1 MTTRHES
8 FAVDGLVQLDVDITA
23 GAVALRTGP
32 VGAVVV
38 TIDGA
43 DADDWTITHVGST
56 VTVQAPRRRGWGS
69 RSARLHIE
77 VPERSDVSI
86 KSVAADVSAAGN
98 LGGVRVRSTSGDIR
112 VDGVARL
119 DVNTAAGVVRAGDVL
134 ADASCVTASGGV
146 QLGSVDGRLSVS
158 TASGDIHVTRA
169 AADAQIG
176 SASGDIRVDHYA
188 GSDLSVKTISGDVTV
203 GLPPGIRVEPD
214 LSTLSGRT
222 TLPEPSMAPPP
233 GGVRRVVRVKLR
245 TVSGDIHITR
255 TP

>member
-1 MTTRHES
+1 VTTRQES
-8 FAVDGLVQLDVDITA
+8 LVVDGLVHIDVDITA
-23 GAVALRTGP
+23 GSVALRTGP
-32 VGAVVV
+32 DGAVVV
-38 TIDGA
+38 SIEGA
-43 DADDWTITHVGST
+43 DADDWTVTHVGST
-56 VTVQAPRRRGWGS
+56 VTVQAPRKRGWSS
-69 RSARLHIE
+69 RSARLHVE

-86 KSVAADVSAAGN
+86 KSVAADVAASGD
-98 LGGVRVRSTSGDIR
+98 LGAVRVRATSGDIR

-146 QLGSVDGRLSVS
+146 QLGAVDGRLSVS

-188 GSDLSVKTISGDVTV
+188 GSDLSIKTISGDVTV
-203 GLPPGIRVEPD
+203 GLPSGIRVEPD

-233 GGVRRVVRVKLR
+233 GGVRRVVRLKLR
-245 TVSGDIHITR
+245 TVSGDIRIAR
-255 TP
+255 A